1 MGEGKTW
8 PFHLVMFFTT
18 TASIGLLIVY
28 IIFVSGYHRRRKRK
42 PWPTYELY
50 FNVWLVIWFLA
61 AALTESC
68 HAWRFNYGPYLATH
82 VFVCVCLWVCFVL
95 SVVATW
101 HAYMLNQVY
110 LKILSG
116 ANFDEKSG
124 KQSLNQGYMAAIKK
138 KFNRAN
144 TASGASTKT
153 GKTGKSRTTITS
165 ARTKSEVSKSV
176 PPASRADETL
186 NSTNF
191 EPKRTSTKS
200 DKKPKKPKP

>member
-1 MGEGKTW
+1 MTNYCRRYPADCHKR
-8 PFHLVMFFTT
+8 LNAQMN
-18 TASIGLLIVY
+18 Y
-28 IIFVSGYHRRRKRK
+28 NGY
-42 PWPTYELY
+42 
-50 FNVWLVIWFLA
+50 F
-61 AALTESC
+61 
-68 HAWRFNYGPYLATH
+68 ATH

-138 KFNRAN
+138 KFNRTN

-200 DKKPKKPKP
+200 DKKPKKPKPTINSSVEV